1 MLLKTFPT
9 VFKNSTEF
17 SNIQMFL
24 WFIRLKHKKKN
35 SAIIEETIVILAP
48 KINQSSYL
56 WESKIAY

>member
-9 VFKNSTEF
+9 VFKNSTNLAIF
-17 SNIQMFL
+17 KCFFDLLDLSI
-24 WFIRLKHKKKN
+24 KKKN

-56 WESKIAY
+56 

>member
-9 VFKNSTEF
+9 VFKNSTNLAIF
-17 SNIQMFL
+17 KCFFDLLDLSI
-24 WFIRLKHKKKN
+24 KKKN

-56 WESKIAY
+56 WESKVAY